1 MPPMPIYFFSSQWL
15 NLRNGSAIV
24 ARFFMDFEQKFTKP
38 RNADLTSEVLV
49 GGGVSFKALTLS
61 SEIFMPV
68 GHKFQF

>member
-15 NLRNGSAIV
+15 NSAIV